1 MPRYECAAHHFPPVG
16 VSFARQ
22 TWEAGTAPRS
32 LLPASLLRQLGRAA
46 RAGRR
51 GPRGWSSS
59 PQQQTCRL
67 ADLVPLEW
75 PAGTERS
82 LSALRGGPLVTA
94 APLSWR
100 PASLVRN

>member
-1 MPRYECAAHHFPPVG
+1 MPRYERAAHHFPPVG
-16 VSFARQ
+16 VSFAGQ
-22 TWEAGTAPRS
+22 MWEAGTAPRS
-32 LLPASLLRQLGRAA
+32 LLPASLLRQLGRA

-67 ADLVPLEW
+67 ADIPLEW

-82 LSALRGGPLVTA
+82 LSALRGGPLVTT
-94 APLSWR
+94 APRSWQ
-100 PASLVRN
+100 PALPVRN